1 MDMKII
7 IRNLAFVSCVALFAV
22 ACGGGASTQET
33 RTAVFGGPEEA
44 KFVVQEIV
52 DSLVIPEVV
61 VFDLVDALASVLE
74 GGDAQCSN
82 APIGTATFDVQ
93 AENRVVATFD
103 NCADLSDGVN
113 FIAGV
118 LNGAVTTEVLSN
130 TAELQ
135 EFEQFFKNFRLDD
148 PVFPFGL
155 EGNVRARSETR
166 PNGDLITTLLSN
178 DFALLFDDTV
188 LRFVELDRQSE
199 VTVDGFERLDF
210 RGVLDGF
217 GFQGV
222 AGFDTEVPI
231 VLDIARG
238 DIDQGVLVVDGLNF
252 SSIRITDS
260 DSRNLADVAIDFDG
274 DGITD
279 LEAIWTWFGDV
290 FPPLN

>member
-1 MDMKII
+1 MWSNAAWMISRPRI
-7 IRNLAFVSCVALFAV
+7 CVFDWYWCFIFWLFLV
-22 ACGGGASTQET
+22 FMFGES
-33 RTAVFGGPEEA
+33 VFGRIKIELT
-44 KFVVQEIV
+44 K
-52 DSLVIPEVV
+52 
-61 VFDLVDALASVLE
+61 
-74 GGDAQCSN
+74 
-82 APIGTATFDVQ
+82 
-93 AENRVVATFD
+93 
-103 NCADLSDGVN
+103 SDPSG
-113 FIAGV
+113 
-118 LNGAVTTEVLSN
+118 
-130 TAELQ
+130 
-135 EFEQFFKNFRLDD
+135 
-148 PVFPFGL
+148 
-155 EGNVRARSETR
+155 
-166 PNGDLITTLLSN
+166 
-178 DFALLFDDTV
+178 FALLFDDTV